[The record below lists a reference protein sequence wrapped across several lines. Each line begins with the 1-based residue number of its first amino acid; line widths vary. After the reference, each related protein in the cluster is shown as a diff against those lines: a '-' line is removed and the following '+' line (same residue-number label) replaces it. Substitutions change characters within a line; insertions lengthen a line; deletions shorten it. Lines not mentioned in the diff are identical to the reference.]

1 MKRPDASIVVVHHR
15 GSEHLYEALAAL
27 EEACR
32 GRLTAEV
39 IVVDNASGLP
49 VAELL
54 RRHPTTRR
62 VVADRNVGFAAGC
75 RLGAEAAR
83 APALLFVNDDAVV
96 EPETPLLL
104 AEALSR
110 AEPDVVAVA
119 GRLTDLAGERN
130 DFSDGF
136 LTFDGHAFQNEVGK
150 PVAALA
156 GSTPGEERL
165 FACGGLMAVRRG
177 EFLSSGG
184 FDDDYFAYLED
195 VDFGW
200 RQWIFGRRIVDE
212 PRARARHRGG
222 ATGEAL
228 GVFSRGY
235 LFEKNAFATAY
246 KNFDR
251 DHFAALMPSVLAA
264 FLTRISEMIAARNP
278 GAEELARDPYAAEQA
293 PSMARRLFGISER
306 CRLDRSAG
314 RSADARS
321 PPGSPLDSPEPGV
334 ARREAA
340 GSAGEEAASRLRDLR
355 EVSAPPRVDVSG
367 GRAIRLRVLPGVPR
381 VRAAAPADHARG
393 DLRGSREV
401 TTVLRRHPD
410 APPARHALPRP
421 RGARAPGGSA
431 GLRGRG
437 RGRRV
442 RRLDPGPAARVSR
455 VLSAAKPLPGELG
468 AGARPQP
475 RRLGVAR
482 RRRRFPGRRH
492 RSGARA
498 SWRFTPA
505 PTRSTPARPSPC
517 SATRRGRRSG
527 TSPRFSTTSTSSVSS
542 SVTR

>member
-15 GSEHLYEALAAL
+15 GPERLFEALAAL
-27 EEACR
+27 DEACR
-32 GRLTAEV
+32 GRLAAEV

-96 EPETPLLL
+96 EPEAPLLL
-104 AEALSR
+104 AQALAR

-150 PVAALA
+150 RVEALA
-156 GSTPGEERL
+156 GSAPGEERL

-177 EFLSSGG
+177 EFLSSG
-184 FDDDYFAYLED
+184 FDEDYFAYLED

-200 RQWIFGRRIVDE
+200 RQWIFGRRIVAE

-251 DHFAALMPSVLAA
+251 DYFAALMPSVLAA
-264 FLTRISEMIAARNP
+264 FLTRISEMIAARNA
-278 GAEELARDPYAAEQA
+278 GAAELSRDPWEERQP
-293 PSMARRLFGISER
+293 PSLVRRLFGITER
-306 CRLDRSAG
+306 TDSSARLD
-314 RSADARS
+314 D
-321 PPGSPLDSPEPGV
+321 PLTLAHLRALLWIHRNQESL
-334 ARREAA
+334 AAKREAVQSKRRRPDSEIFA
-340 GSAGEEAASRLRDLR
+340 RFPLRLVPTYPGDERFDSDFFR
-355 EVSAPPRVDVSG
+355 EFLASAP
-367 GRAIRLRVLPGVPR
+367 RL
-381 VRAAAPADHARG
+381 
-393 DLRGSREV
+393 LR
-401 TTVLRRHPD
+401 TT
-410 APPARHALPRP
+410 
-421 RGARAPGGSA
+421 
-431 GLRGRG
+431 
-437 RGRRV
+437 
-442 RRLDPGPAARVSR
+442 LDEIFV
-455 VLSAAKPLPGELG
+455 GEG
-468 AGARPQP
+468 K
-475 RRLGVAR
+475 
-482 RRRRFPGRRH
+482 
-492 RSGARA
+492 
-498 SWRFTPA
+498 
-505 PTRSTPARPSPC
+505 
-517 SATRRGRRSG
+517 
-527 TSPRFSTTSTSSVSS
+527 
-542 SVTR
+542 